1 MNVLNLSEMQE
12 EMARLREPTVD
23 DTTGKRTINIRGSD
37 INLDKDD
44 SDKMTEDMLAANP
57 ETLSVMSDFLRVD
70 NLGTRV
76 DKLTPKEITDK
87 YIKRMYEIRESERHQ
102 LNTGM
107 KLGRLLENEDNAA
120 KLDIYEK
127 AISLYENDVGGV
139 IMRNESMWDVLS
151 DMGHVLNQIMN
162 PAQSPTM
169 LIGPVAVKA
178 GEMLGFKKVKKKIV
192 KAGIVKASTLG
203 LSKEQTKNFVRIH
216 TGNTIKK
223 KVGASIAVGT
233 AAEVAALGGIDW
245 LWQDSMMRIGQQEE
259 YNPYQ
264 TAFASLSALL
274 GTVVSYGSTLKT
286 TGISGY
292 NDNFVRDAK
301 KALAKEPVNKENI
314 HNTIKSAASKW
325 LEKTQKGSKL
335 LVDNDAASISSDFM
349 KAIILGNDDEG
360 FEGLVQAIRKEGLVY
375 NVADLKKMQ
384 GTKGLA
390 DATTDL
396 LLQLPDDVKADLFK
410 VIKTSGALDEVK
422 DNVVRRMNESGA
434 NKGIDDANFDDFIY
448 VLTSKTKEAGQINN
462 IWSQVSKKYAGA
474 KNFIAQ
480 QKEVTEDVK
489 SSLRDAEKN
498 KKNIFKVGWNIASYI
513 QNLFKRNVVSTWS
526 TTSLN
531 LKGFGIVTAVDTV
544 SDIPRSATQLII
556 HAPQAAFHL
565 LRGNN
570 IKATQSMNR
579 ALSVMQ
585 NTSQRLK
592 NTLDPNMTA
601 LMFKEFMKLDPEA
614 AKQLN
619 NLVAAGIEGGDTIEE
634 MAKRYNFE
642 INKTG
647 VINKTGKLA
656 LRGAEAYTNFAQHAG
671 LVTAADT
678 FMKSQAYMGHLDSL
692 MREQLGRSIKDLSDK
707 TIFSPKERLDFLQS
721 DDFLKLSREAS
732 DLTLETILSKSYKGS
747 SGIGKIAG
755 AIEDVGNIPLLGT
768 YFPFG
773 KFFNNT
779 VAFTY
784 NSLGGGYV
792 NASMEIINTG
802 KITARGQRKIVQSTV
817 IPGVLY
823 APYAEG
829 SVDKVLNILGV
840 TEEDASQF
848 LNMAEQ
854 KLQNGEVREAPDWE
868 FTEDSLEADYL
879 RGIVKYSA
887 IAQCQERDMKKRE
900 MDMPWNMEMTSAGT
914 MIDIQ
919 FDFPYS
925 QCALLGRFLN
935 LQDEGLAV
943 KEMPREILGAM
954 GEQFLYGQISRNF
967 GKLKFSKI
975 IESALDGDTV
985 KLNNLI
991 MSARPA
997 AQTISGITRPFD
1009 ASNQLSAYALG
1020 EEGEKLDINKSPNA
1034 WMAQSTRYLN
1044 NIFELISGKQ
1054 LAVSDRDIAIEDVEA
1069 TLNLNESNLYE
1080 QNALSRT
1087 MGIRARQPSTST
1099 EQLLNSVDME
1109 SWSAR
1114 IKSMFPEG
1122 ELMFEEIV
1130 APIIEP
1136 RAFLMLKNENFID
1149 GTYQQKTEM
1158 VKKLLNQSKRIAMD
1172 RMMGGTKGVDGEKF
1186 AYISNILSANTKDKK
1201 EALKRE
1207 NVPEDISSEDL
1218 LNLDMSTL
1226 LLINGNLPDRIYD

>member
-1 MNVLNLSEMQE
+1 MDVLNLSEMQE

-23 DTTGKRTINIRGSD
+23 DTTGKRTVSIRGSD

-44 SDKMTEDMLAANP
+44 SNKMTEDMLASNP
-57 ETLSVMSDFLRVD
+57 ETLSVMSNFLRVD
-70 NLGTRV
+70 NLGSRV

-87 YIKRMYEIRESERHQ
+87 YIKRMYEIRESEKHQ

-107 KLGRLLENEDNAA
+107 KLGRLLENEDNAPT
-120 KLDIYEK
+120 LDIYEK

-151 DMGHVLNQIMN
+151 DMGHVLNQVMN
-162 PAQSPTM
+162 PVSSPSM

-223 KVGASIAVGT
+223 KVGVSIAVGT

-264 TAFASLSALL
+264 TAFASLSALI
-274 GTVVSYGSTLKT
+274 GTAVSYSSTLKT

-292 NDNFVRDAK
+292 DDNFVRDAK

-335 LVDNDAASISSDFM
+335 LDDNDAASISSDFM

-448 VLTSKTKEAGQINN
+448 VLTSKTREAGQINN
-462 IWSQVSKKYAGA
+462 IWSQVSKKYAG
-474 KNFIAQ
+474 KENFVNQ
-480 QKEVTEDVK
+480 QKELAKDVK
-489 SSLRDAEKN
+489 TGLKDADLKTFT
-498 KKNIFKVGWNIASYI
+498 KKVGNVASYI

-531 LKGFGIVTAVDTV
+531 LKGFGIVTAVDTA
-544 SDIPRSATQLII
+544 SDIPRIATQLII
-556 HAPQAAFHL
+556 HAPQSAFHL
-565 LRGNN
+565 LRGDK

-579 ALSVMQ
+579 ALSVMA

-592 NTLDPNMTA
+592 NTLDPNMTYA
-601 LMFKEFMKLDPEA
+601 MFKEFMKLDPESA
-614 AKQLN
+614 NQLN
-619 NLVAAGIEGGDTIEE
+619 KLVAAGIEGGDSLEE
-634 MAKRYNFE
+634 MAKRYDFE
-642 INKTG
+642 INKKG
-647 VINKTGKLA
+647 IKSQAGKLV
-656 LRGAEAYTNFAQHAG
+656 LRGTEAYTNAAQHVG
-671 LVTAADT
+671 LVNLADT

-707 TIFSPKERLDFLQS
+707 TIFSPKERLDFLKS
-721 DDFLKLSREAS
+721 DEFLKLSREAS
-732 DLTLETILSKSYKGS
+732 NLTLETILSKSYKNTA
-747 SGIGKIAG
+747 GIGKLAG
-755 AIEDVGNIPLLGT
+755 MVEDVGNIPLLGT

-773 KFFNNT
+773 KFFNNS

-784 NSLGGGYV
+784 NSMGGGYI

-802 KITARGQRKIVQSTV
+802 KITARGQRKVVQSTI

-829 SVDKVLNILGV
+829 SVDKVLNAIGL
-840 TEEDASQF
+840 TEEDTSQF

-854 KLQNGEVREAPDWE
+854 KLQNGEIREAPDWG

-879 RGIVKYSA
+879 RGVVKYSA
-887 IAQCQERDMKKRE
+887 IAQCQQRDSKKRE

-919 FDFPYS
+919 YDFPYS
-925 QCALLGRFLN
+925 QCALLGRYLN
-935 LQDEGLAV
+935 LKDEGV
-943 KEMPREILGAM
+943 DFKDMSREIKGAFA
-954 GEQFLYGQISRNF
+954 EQFLYGQLSRNF
-967 GKLKFSKI
+967 GKLKFDKVF
-975 IESALDGDTV
+975 ESIVDGDSV
-985 KLNNLI
+985 KLTNLLVS
-991 MSARPA
+991 MNPVT
-997 AQTISGITRPFD
+997 QTLSGITRPFD
-1009 ASNQLSAYALG
+1009 APNQLSVYALG
-1020 EEGEKLDINKSPNA
+1020 EEGEKLDINKSPDL

-1044 NIFELISGKQ
+1044 NIFELMSGKQ
-1054 LAVSDRDIAIEDVEA
+1054 FAVSDRDTAIADAKVTPNIDEGR
-1069 TLNLNESNLYE
+1069 LYE
-1080 QNALSRT
+1080 QNPLSRS
-1087 MGIRARQPSTST
+1087 MGIRAREPSTST
-1099 EQLLNSVDME
+1099 QQLLNSVDME
-1109 SWSAR
+1109 SWSSR
-1114 IKSMFPEG
+1114 IKNMFPEG
-1122 ELMFEEIV
+1122 ELMYEEIV
-1130 APIIEP
+1130 APELETLSFGLL
-1136 RAFLMLKNENFID
+1136 RNKDFIN
-1149 GTYQQKTEM
+1149 GTYEVKTDM
-1158 VKKLLNQSKRIAMD
+1158 VKSLLRTAKARAMD
-1172 RMMGGTKGVDGEKF
+1172 RMIEGLDGPDAIKF
-1186 AYISNILSANTKDKK
+1186 SYISNILSANVKDRK
-1201 EALKRE
+1201 EAFRLK
-1207 NVPEDISSEDL
+1207 NIPVNIATEDL
-1218 LNLDMSTL
+1218 LNLDINIL
-1226 LLINGNLPDRIYD
+1226 LNIDSELPDRIYD